1 MQQSA
6 DNLTAGRRAAGSQ
19 LEKLLLPVLA
29 QLGMASARIVV
40 DIAPA
45 ADYGAM
51 GHDNVRLL
59 FNANQGGSLRPLA
72 DVASGGELSRLMLA
86 VKSVVIQRTFLPT
99 IIFDEIDSGVSG
111 DISVAVGA
119 IMRQMAQHMQ
129 VIAISHLPQIA
140 AKASQHLKVAK
151 ALEGHRTISHIRQLQ
166 PDERVTEVAVM
177 LSSNPPTQAALQ
189 TAREL
194 MS

>member
-1 MQQSA
+1 
-6 DNLTAGRRAAGSQ
+6 
-19 LEKLLLPVLA
+19 
-29 QLGMASARIVV
+29 
-40 DIAPA
+40 
-45 ADYGAM
+45 M
-51 GHDNVRLL
+51 GHDHVCLL
-59 FNANQGGSLRPLA
+59 FTAHKGGGMRPLA
-72 DVASGGELSRLMLA
+72 EVASGGELSRLMLA
-86 VKSVVIQRTFLPT
+86 VKSVVTRRTLLPT

-151 ALEGHRTISHIRQLQ
+151 ALEGDRTISRIRQLQ
-166 PDERVTEVAVM
+166 PDERVTEIAVM
-177 LSSNPPTQAALQ
+177 LSSNPPTEAALQ

-194 MS
+194 MTI

>member
-1 MQQSA
+1 M
-6 DNLTAGRRAAGSQ
+6 
-19 LEKLLLPVLA
+19 LA

-40 DIAPA
+40 EIAPA
-45 ADYGAM
+45 ANFGLM
-51 GHDNVRLL
+51 GHDSVQFL
-59 FNANQGGSLRPLA
+59 FNANQGGTLRPIA

-86 VKSVVIQRTFLPT
+86 IKSVVTQRNLLPT

-111 DISVAVGA
+111 DISVAVGR
-119 IMRQMAQHMQ
+119 IMRQMASHMQ

-140 AKASQHLKVAK
+140 AKANQHLKVAK
-151 ALEGHRTISHIRQLQ
+151 GLEESRTISRIRQL
-166 PDERVTEVAVM
+166 DSEERVNEIAVM
-177 LSSNPPTQAALQ
+177 LSSNPPTTAALQ